1 MAFVKTSVAV
11 SAPTPVKVAPPPEVG
26 DIREGK
32 VWDGEK
38 WVPEKEWVARKSKE
52 G

>member
-11 SAPTPVKVAPPPEVG
+11 KPPTPVKLHPPPEVG
-26 DIREGK
+26 DIRDGK

-38 WVPEKEWVARKSKE
+38 WVPESEWVSRTSKE